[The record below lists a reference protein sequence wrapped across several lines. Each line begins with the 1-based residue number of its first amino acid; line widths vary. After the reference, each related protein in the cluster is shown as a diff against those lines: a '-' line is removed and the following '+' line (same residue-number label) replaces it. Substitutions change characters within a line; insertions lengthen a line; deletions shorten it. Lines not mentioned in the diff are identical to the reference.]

1 MENYLVNID
10 KQFETIIVSD
20 NRNIID
26 AFIIKYESILHFFN
40 QKQVV
45 LNKTE
50 TKLFYQDQREEYRL
64 HFKKVENGYI
74 KSHHSLFEKC
84 IELITKLLDEAKE
97 KQASLPPE
105 PSNTH
110 FECVCGSKV
119 LITNKARHLKSSE
132 HLNNKTNEEKEQY
145 YICNCGSKVLI
156 KNKARHLKSNK
167 HNVKKEESKEDEKK
181 EDEKKEDEKKED
193 EKKGEKKEDEKE
205 DEKKEDEKYY
215 ICNCGKYVLKS
226 NKFNHNKTTYH
237 ADWTIQ
243 FINDYTMT

>member
-1 MENYLVNID
+1 MEKYLVNLD

-20 NRNIID
+20 NRKIID
-26 AFIIKYESILHFFN
+26 AFIIKYESILHSFN

-50 TKLFYQDQREEYRL
+50 TKLFYQDQREEYKL

-119 LITNKARHLKSSE
+119 LKSHKARHLKSSE
-132 HLNNKTNEEKEQY
+132 HLNSKTNEEKEQY
-145 YICNCGSKVLI
+145 YICECGSKVLI
-156 KNKARHLKSNK
+156 KNKSRHLKSK
-167 HNVKKEESKEDEKK
+167 GHNTIKNEESKKEEKDYMC
-181 EDEKKEDEKKED
+181 
-193 EKKGEKKEDEKE
+193 G
-205 DEKKEDEKYY
+205 
-215 ICNCGKYVLKS
+215 CGKRVLKS
-226 NKFNHNKTTYH
+226 NKYNHNNTSFHT
-237 ADWTIQ
+237 DWMYQ
-243 FINDYTMT
+243 FIDEYTST

>member
-1 MENYLVNID
+1 MENYLINLD

-20 NRNIID
+20 NKKIID
-26 AFIIKYESILHFFN
+26 TFIIKYESILHSFN

-50 TKLFYQDQREEYRL
+50 TKLFYQDQREEYKL

-105 PSNTH
+105 PNNIH

-119 LITNKARHLKSSE
+119 LIKNKARHLNSSE
-132 HLNNKTNEEKEQY
+132 HLNNKTNKEKEKEQH
-145 YICNCGSKVLI
+145 YICNCGSKVSLSH
-156 KNKARHLKSNK
+156 KARHLKSNK

-193 EKKGEKKEDEKE
+193 EKK
-205 DEKKEDEKYY
+205 EDEKYY

-226 NKFNHNKTTYH
+226 NKFNHKKTTYH
-237 ADWTIQ
+237 ADWAIQ

>member
-1 MENYLVNID
+1 MENYLINID

-20 NRNIID
+20 NRKIID
-26 AFIIKYESILHFFN
+26 AFIIKYENILHSFN

-74 KSHHSLFEKC
+74 KSQDSLFEKC
-84 IELITKLLDEAKE
+84 IELITKLVDEAKE

-110 FECVCGSKV
+110 FECICGSKV

-132 HLNNKTNEEKEQY
+132 HLNSKTNEEKEQY
-145 YICNCGSKVLI
+145 YVCNCGSKVLI
-156 KNKARHLKSNK
+156 TNKAKHLKSK
-167 HNVKKEESKEDEKK
+167 GHNNIKKEEPKK
-181 EDEKKEDEKKED
+181 EDEKKEDEKKE
-193 EKKGEKKEDEKE
+193 EKD
-205 DEKKEDEKYY
+205 Y
-215 ICNCGKYVLKS
+215 ICGCGKRVLKS
-226 NKFNHNKTTYH
+226 NKFNHNNTSFH
-237 ADWTIQ
+237 EDWVNQ
-243 FINDYTMT
+243 FIDEYTST

>member
-1 MENYLVNID
+1 MENYLANID

-20 NRNIID
+20 NRKIID
-26 AFIIKYESILHFFN
+26 AFIIKYESILHSFN

-50 TKLFYQDQREEYRL
+50 TKLFYQDQREEYKL

-119 LITNKARHLKSSE
+119 LIKNKARHLKSSE
-132 HLNNKTNEEKEQY
+132 HLNNKTNAITVEKEQY
-145 YICNCGSKVLI
+145 YVCNCGSKVLLSH
-156 KNKARHLKSNK
+156 KARHLKSNK
-167 HNVKKEESKEDEKK
+167 HNVKKEDEKKQDEKK
-181 EDEKKEDEKKED
+181 EVEKKEV
-193 EKKGEKKEDEKE
+193 
-205 DEKKEDEKYY
+205 EKKEDEKYY

-237 ADWTIQ
+237 ADWAIQ

>member
-1 MENYLVNID
+1 MENYLINID

-20 NRNIID
+20 NRKIID
-26 AFIIKYESILHFFN
+26 AFIIKYENILHSFN
-40 QKQVV
+40 QNQVV

-84 IELITKLLDEAKE
+84 IELELITKLVDEAKE
-97 KQASLPPE
+97 KQAGLPPE

-110 FECVCGSKV
+110 FECICGSKV
-119 LITNKARHLKSSE
+119 LIKNKARHLKSSE
-132 HLNNKTNEEKEQY
+132 HLNSKTNEEKEQY

-156 KNKARHLKSNK
+156 TNKARHLKSK
-167 HNVKKEESKEDEKK
+167 GHNTIKK

-193 EKKGEKKEDEKE
+193 EKKKMKK
-205 DEKKEDEKYY
+205 KKMKKKKMKK
-215 ICNCGKYVLKS
+215 I
-226 NKFNHNKTTYH
+226 TY
-237 ADWTIQ
+237 AIVENT
-243 FINDYTMT
+243 Y

>member
-20 NRNIID
+20 NRKIID
-26 AFIIKYESILHFFN
+26 AFIIKYESILHSFN

-74 KSHHSLFEKC
+74 KSQHSLFEKC

-97 KQASLPPE
+97 KQASLPLE

-110 FECVCGSKV
+110 FECVCGS
-119 LITNKARHLKSSE
+119 N
-132 HLNNKTNEEKEQY
+132 
-145 YICNCGSKVLI
+145 VLI
-156 KNKARHLKSNK
+156 KNKARHLKSLEHLNSKTNEKKEQHYNCNCGSKVLITNK
-167 HNVKKEESKEDEKK
+167 SRHLKSKGHNTIKKEEAKKKEPKKEESKKEEPNKEEK
-181 EDEKKEDEKKED
+181 D
-193 EKKGEKKEDEKE
+193 
-205 DEKKEDEKYY
+205 Y
-215 ICNCGKYVLKS
+215 ICGCGKRVLKS
-226 NKFNHNKTTYH
+226 NKFNHNNTSFH
-237 ADWTIQ
+237 EDWANQ
-243 FINDYTMT
+243 FIDEYTST

>member
-10 KQFETIIVSD
+10 KHFETIIVSD
-20 NRNIID
+20 NRKIID
-26 AFIIKYESILHFFN
+26 AFIIKYENILHGFKE
-40 QKQVV
+40 KQVV

-132 HLNNKTNEEKEQY
+132 HLNSKTNEEKEQY
-145 YICNCGSKVLI
+145 YICECGSKVLI
-156 KNKARHLKSNK
+156 KNKSRHLKSK
-167 HNVKKEESKEDEKK
+167 GHNTIKNEEPKK
-181 EDEKKEDEKKED
+181 EDEKKEEPKKE
-193 EKKGEKKEDEKE
+193 EKDYMCG
-205 DEKKEDEKYY
+205 
-215 ICNCGKYVLKS
+215 CGKRVLKS
-226 NKFNHNKTTYH
+226 NKYNHNNTSFHT
-237 ADWTIQ
+237 DWMYQ
-243 FINDYTMT
+243 FIDEYTST

>member
-10 KQFETIIVSD
+10 KQFETIIFSD
-20 NRNIID
+20 NRKIID
-26 AFIIKYESILHFFN
+26 AFIIKYENILHGFKEN
-40 QKQVV
+40 QVV

-50 TKLFYQDQREEYRL
+50 TKLFYQDQREEYKL

-119 LITNKARHLKSSE
+119 LIKNKARHLKSSE
-132 HLNNKTNEEKEQY
+132 HLNSKTNAITVEKEQY
-145 YICNCGSKVLI
+145 YVCKCGSKVLLSH
-156 KNKARHLKSNK
+156 KARHLKSNK
-167 HNVKKEESKEDEKK
+167 HNVKKEES
-181 EDEKKEDEKKED
+181 
-193 EKKGEKKEDEKE
+193 KE

-237 ADWTIQ
+237 ADWAIQ

>member
-1 MENYLVNID
+1 MENYLINLD

-20 NRNIID
+20 NKKIID
-26 AFIIKYESILHFFN
+26 TFIIKYESILHSFN

-50 TKLFYQDQREEYRL
+50 TKLFYQDQREEYKL

-105 PSNTH
+105 PRNTH

-119 LITNKARHLKSSE
+119 LIKNKARHLKSSE

-145 YICNCGSKVLI
+145 YVCNCGSKVLI
-156 KNKARHLKSNK
+156 TNKSRHLKSK
-167 HNVKKEESKEDEKK
+167 GHNVKKEETKK
-181 EDEKKEDEKKED
+181 EETKKEETKKE
-193 EKKGEKKEDEKE
+193 ETKKEN
-205 DEKKEDEKYY
+205 EKKEDEKYY

-237 ADWTIQ
+237 ADWAIQ

>member
-1 MENYLVNID
+1 MENYLINID

-20 NRNIID
+20 NRNLIN
-26 AFIIKYESILHFFN
+26 AFIIKYENILHSFKE
-40 QKQVV
+40 KQVV

-97 KQASLPPE
+97 TQASPPPE

-119 LITNKARHLKSSE
+119 LIKNKARHLKSSE
-132 HLNNKTNEEKEQY
+132 HLNSKTNEEKEQY
-145 YICNCGSKVLI
+145 YICECGSKVLI
-156 KNKARHLKSNK
+156 TNKSRHLKSK
-167 HNVKKEESKEDEKK
+167 GHNNIKEQEPKKEEPQKE
-181 EDEKKEDEKKED
+181 
-193 EKKGEKKEDEKE
+193 
-205 DEKKEDEKYY
+205 
-215 ICNCGKYVLKS
+215 
-226 NKFNHNKTTYH
+226 
-237 ADWTIQ
+237 
-243 FINDYTMT
+243 

>member
-1 MENYLVNID
+1 MENYLANID

-20 NRNIID
+20 NRKIID
-26 AFIIKYESILHFFN
+26 AFIIKYESILHSFN

-50 TKLFYQDQREEYRL
+50 TKLFYQDQREEYKL

-119 LITNKARHLKSSE
+119 LIKNKARHLKSSE
-132 HLNNKTNEEKEQY
+132 HLNNKTNAITVEKEQY
-145 YICNCGSKVLI
+145 YVCNCGSKVLLSH
-156 KNKARHLKSNK
+156 KARHLKSNK
-167 HNVKKEESKEDEKK
+167 HNVKKEDEKKQDEKK
-181 EDEKKEDEKKED
+181 EV
-193 EKKGEKKEDEKE
+193 
-205 DEKKEDEKYY
+205 EKKEDEKYY

-237 ADWTIQ
+237 ADWAIQ